1 MQAAAVTQ
9 EDRDAAAR
17 FYLEDEDAESSTYDE
32 TEYGGGNYTH
42 RILTDEE
49 ADEAAFAYIRESV
62 WAFNASFL
70 VDYLPN
76 GVSEEVIEA
85 LLPQCEGANEA
96 LLSMIGDRFEEF
108 ASDAI
113 ATDGRGHF
121 LNSYDGNEDEFEFA
135 GRTWYAVRT

>member
-9 EDRDAAAR
+9 DDRDAAAR
-17 FYLEDEDAESSTYDE
+17 HYLEDPDAESSTYDE

-49 ADEAAFAYIRESV
+49 ADEAARDYIRESV

-70 VDYLPN
+70 VYYLPE
-76 GVSEEVIEA
+76 GVGVEVIEA
-85 LLPQCEGANEA
+85 LQPQCEGANEA
-96 LLSMIGDRFEEF
+96 ILSMIGDRFDEF
-108 ASDAI
+108 AADAI
-113 ATDGRGHF
+113 QADGRGNF
-121 LNSYDGNEDEFEFA
+121 LSSYDGNEDEFEFA